1 MTYSVQLVDEELLYP
16 SSDGQ
21 PMAENTEQYQWIVLI
36 AENIM
41 ALFNDNPDVFV
52 AADLLWYAVKLENK
66 VADEP
71 IAQAPDVMVVLGR
84 PQGYR
89 SSYRQWREANIPPQ
103 VVFEILSQSNKTKEG
118 IEEMRRKFEFYQ
130 RHGVEEYYIYDPL
143 AQELTGWQRRND
155 VFVDILNWSPW
166 ISPRLQIQFYWQ
178 PGQVLQIC
186 DPSGAEFQR
195 LIDVKQQA
203 EQERLRAEQ
212 ERLQKEFER
221 EQSQRL
227 LKQAQIQADRERLEK
242 EKERQQKEQAQTQAD
257 RERQQKEQAQIQA
270 DRERLEKEQERQ
282 QKEQAQIQADR
293 ERQEKEQA
301 QQQLEVLRARLIALG
316 LDES

>member
-36 AENIM
+36 AENIR

-103 VVFEILSQSNKTKEG
+103 VVFEILSHQSNKTKEG

-130 RHGVEEYYIYDPL
+130 RHKVEEYYIYDPL
-143 AQELTGWQRRND
+143 AQELTGWVRHND
-155 VFVDILNWSPW
+155 IFVEILNWSPW

-227 LKQAQIQADRERLEK
+227 LKQAQIQADRER
-242 EKERQQKEQAQTQAD
+242 
-257 RERQQKEQAQIQA
+257 
-270 DRERLEKEQERQ
+270 
-282 QKEQAQIQADR
+282 
-293 ERQEKEQA
+293 QEKEQA
-301 QQQLEVLRARLIALG
+301 QQQLEALRARLIALG
-316 LDES
+316 LDESTLNDKDLQP

>member
-36 AENIM
+36 AENIR
-41 ALFNDNPDVFV
+41 ALFNDNPNVFV

-89 SSYRQWREANIPPQ
+89 SSYRQWNEANIPPQ

-130 RHGVEEYYIYDPL
+130 RHKVEEYYIYDPL
-143 AQELTGWQRRND
+143 AQELTGWVRHND
-155 VFVDILNWSPW
+155 IFVEILNWSPW

-186 DPSGAEFQR
+186 DPSGAEFRR
-195 LIDVKQQA
+195 LMDVKQQA

-227 LKQAQIQADRERLEK
+227 LKQAQIQADRER
-242 EKERQQKEQAQTQAD
+242 Q
-257 RERQQKEQAQIQA
+257 
-270 DRERLEKEQERQ
+270 EKEQERQ
-282 QKEQAQIQADR
+282 A
-293 ERQEKEQA
+293 KEQA
-301 QQQLEVLRARLIALG
+301 QQQLEALRTRLIALG
-316 LDES
+316 LDESTLNGKDLQP

>member
-36 AENIM
+36 AENIR

-66 VADEP
+66 LADEP

-89 SSYRQWREANIPPQ
+89 SSYRQWNEANIPPQ
-103 VVFEILSQSNKTKEG
+103 VVFEILSQSNKTPDG
-118 IEEMRRKFEFYQ
+118 IEGMRRKFEFYQ

-143 AQELTGWQRRND
+143 AKELTGWQRRND
-155 VFVDILNWSPW
+155 VFVEILNWSPW

-195 LIDVKQQA
+195 LIDLKQQA

-227 LKQAQIQADRERLEK
+227 LKQARIQADR
-242 EKERQQKEQAQTQAD
+242 ERQQKEQAQIQAD